1 MAYFTIILQTDQQA
15 KEGLWIA
22 AILIIFMVV
31 VGIWAKN
38 KEYNEREYLERKL
51 NADDGDKKYDNSN
64 RDRDKAEIEK
74 KLNVNKIITDED
86 FEMAEW
92 ISDISLINRLR
103 ERRVKQDL
111 EKEENDLKDKADKFS
126 LKEYSNSDLS
136 LKKYFLAIENQI
148 CVCNKCNYS
157 YMRIWNLNTENVEL
171 RCENCKKKHLY
182 GKKSL
187 EGISLVRLDKL
198 LDLNIKRHNESLNN
212 PYIRKSSIDLDFN
225 GLKSNSPKW
234 YVYTLKPKL
243 EAKPNKRN
251 INVEDE
257 DFRSRRISQEVKDAV
272 WNRDKGKCVECGS
285 NKKLEF
291 DHIIPFSKGGSNT
304 YRNLQLLCENC
315 NRTKSDKIG

>member
-1 MAYFTIILQTDQQA
+1 MIYFFLILQTDQQA
-15 KEGLWIA
+15 EEGLWVMGFLFLFVL
-22 AILIIFMVV
+22 ILS
-31 VGIWAKN
+31 IWIKISD
-38 KEYNEREYLERKL
+38 YNDRKYIEKKL
-51 NADDGDKKYDNSN
+51 SADDGDEKYDNSD

-74 KLNVNKIITDED
+74 RLNVNKIITDED
-86 FEMAEW
+86 FQMAFR
-92 ISDISLINRLR
+92 ISDVSLINRLR
-103 ERRVKQDL
+103 ERRVKQDS
-111 EKEENDLKDKADKFS
+111 EKKEYDLKDKADKFS

-182 GKKSL
+182 GKNSL
-187 EGISLVRLDKL
+187 EGINLVRLEKL

-212 PYIRKSSIDLDFN
+212 PYIRKSSIELDFN
-225 GLKSNSPKW
+225 GQKSNSPKW
-234 YVYTLKPKL
+234 YVYALKPKL
-243 EAKPNKRN
+243 EAKPNRRN
-251 INVEDE
+251 INIEDE
-257 DFRSRRISQEVKDAV
+257 DFKSRRISQEVKDAV

-285 NKKLEF
+285 NEKLEF